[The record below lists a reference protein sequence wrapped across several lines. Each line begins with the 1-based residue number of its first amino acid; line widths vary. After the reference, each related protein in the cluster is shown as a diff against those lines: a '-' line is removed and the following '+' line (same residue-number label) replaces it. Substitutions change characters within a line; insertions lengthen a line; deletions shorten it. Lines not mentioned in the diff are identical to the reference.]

1 MSQQVTTTQ
10 GELTAD
16 SLRCILQEH
25 HAALVSQFSL
35 QQARFSDEVDA
46 KIDAKVRE
54 RIAVFKMDEESFKAS
69 MIEAV
74 AASTQSAFDTMSSN
88 LSERMTTTV
97 KAEVSALDVK
107 FRALLDSSSSVHSGS
122 QALSLSSQQ
131 SARSTLDSGN
141 RQVWRCPVC
150 QFPLKH
156 EKSFHDHML
165 LLQSRI
171 HEMPVVHGKR
181 RSKKVKKCLFNIER
195 PELQLLLQP
204 WADTEPTFW
213 SQAHEFV
220 RHLLCMLKPG
230 TEQATHNDNPRHVA
244 VFQWID
250 DCRNGVFK
258 PNPCF

>member
-1 MSQQVTTTQ
+1 
-10 GELTAD
+10 
-16 SLRCILQEH
+16 
-25 HAALVSQFSL
+25 
-35 QQARFSDEVDA
+35 
-46 KIDAKVRE
+46 
-54 RIAVFKMDEESFKAS
+54 

-156 EKSFHDHML
+156 EKSLAAQHLKASQHESTKDDIEQCYVSDRWKQRIARGASNVSVKLLYLCYPHD
-165 LLQSRI
+165 
-171 HEMPVVHGKR
+171 
-181 RSKKVKKCLFNIER
+181 
-195 PELQLLLQP
+195 
-204 WADTEPTFW
+204 T
-213 SQAHEFV
+213 
-220 RHLLCMLKPG
+220 
-230 TEQATHNDNPRHVA
+230 
-244 VFQWID
+244 
-250 DCRNGVFK
+250 
-258 PNPCF
+258 